1 MTMADYAMGMVG
13 LGVMGRNLSLNMEE
27 KGFSVAAWDAWAEQ
41 VDRFTADS
49 QGKNVAGF
57 KDLEQFVKSLRRPR
71 RIVLLIKAGAV
82 TDKGIQGLLPY
93 LDKGDI
99 VVDAGN
105 EYFRETERRAGELE
119 AKGIRFF
126 GMGVSGG
133 EEGARHGPSMM
144 PGGDKAAYEELAP
157 VLTKIAAQVPDGP
170 CVTYIGP
177 GGAGH
182 YVKMVH
188 NGIEYGD
195 MELIAETYSILK
207 NIGGLSNQELA
218 DTFNEWNQ
226 GDLSSFLI
234 EITADIFKTKDPET
248 GKELLDMVLDQGA
261 MKGTGKW
268 TVQDAAEIDVAIP
281 TIATSVEM
289 RVLSAKKQQRVDF
302 SKVLPGPT
310 PKPLPLPERK
320 KLVNDVRHALYASKL
335 CSYAQGMQLLQTASD
350 LRKWDLKLSELARIW
365 QGGCIIRAK
374 LLTHIKNAFAKD
386 PHLPNMLLDPNFVE
400 DLKTRQDGWRSV
412 VARAAEAGLPL
423 MSMSGSLSYYDV
435 IRTERLPIN
444 LTQAQRDLFG
454 AHTYKRIDKEG
465 DPSLTRAAPR
475 VWCRPFSTR
484 SGSRGER

>member
-1 MTMADYAMGMVG
+1 MGDYAMGMVG
-13 LGVMGRNLSLNMEE
+13 LGVMGKNLSWNMEE
-27 KGFSVAAWDAWAEQ
+27 KGFSVAAHDAWPEPVDKFIAESG
-41 VDRFTADS
+41 D
-49 QGKNVAGF
+49 KKVAGF
-57 KDLEQFVKSLRRPR
+57 KDIKEFVGSLRRPR
-71 RIVLLIKAGAV
+71 RIILLIKAGAV

-93 LDKGDI
+93 LEAGDI
-99 VVDAGN
+99 MVDAGN
-105 EYFRETERRAGELE
+105 EYFRETERRAIELE

-157 VLTKIAAQVPDGP
+157 VFTKIAAQVADGP

-195 MELIAETYSILK
+195 MQLIAEAYAILK
-207 NIGGLSNQELA
+207 NLGGLTNQELY
-218 DTFNEWNQ
+218 DTFQEWNAGELQ
-226 GDLSSFLI
+226 SFLI
-234 EITADIFKTKDPET
+234 EITADIFKTKDPD
-248 GKELLDMVLDQGA
+248 GAGELLDKVLDQGA

-289 RVLSAKKQQRVDF
+289 RVLSSKKADRVAV
-302 SKVLPGPT
+302 SKVLKGPT
-310 PKPLPLPERK
+310 PAPVSAADK
-320 KLVNDVRHALYASKL
+320 KQLIADVRAALYASKA
-335 CSYAQGMQLLQTASD
+335 CSYAQGMELLRTASE

-374 LLTHIKNAFAKD
+374 FLTRIKDAFAKE
-386 PHLPNMLLDPNFVE
+386 PGLKNLLTDAGFVDE
-400 DLKTRQDGWRSV
+400 LAARQDGWRRI
-412 VARAAEAGLPL
+412 VALAATKGMPL
-423 MSMSGSLSYYDV
+423 LTMGASLAYYDT
-435 IRTERLPIN
+435 IRAERLPIN

-454 AHTYKRIDKEG
+454 AHTYKRLDKDG
-465 DPSLTRAAPR
+465 DFHTKWR
-475 VWCRPFSTR
+475 
-484 SGSRGER
+484 